1 MVIMRAFLAVI
12 FSLAGLSLF
21 GQTNAMRVAPG
32 AMEQLHTLLNQPA
45 MVQPAGVMP
54 LGKSWFRLET
64 DAHVITD
71 KAGFEQIAAVLI
83 DLKNSAHIFNGKKS
97 KLSGHIISQGADET
111 IADFVMVSI
120 IAMGIHIKTP
130 YRASV
135 KNTEKD
141 TTKSIIEIRQL
152 ASDSSSNKEIKNLFA
167 VRYAEEITIA
177 GKTYT
182 YIRIYAID
190 DVNTSI
196 LPGAKGI
203 LESNSATTNIEAL
216 QLIIAAA
223 KTR

>member
-1 MVIMRAFLAVI
+1 MRAFLAVI

-21 GQTNAMRVAPG
+21 CYFYVMRVAPG
-32 AMEQLHTLLNQPA
+32 AREQLNTLLNQPA
-45 MVQPAGVMP
+45 MVQPAGITP

-71 KAGFEQIAAVLI
+71 EAGFEQVAAVLI
-83 DLKNSAHIFNGKKS
+83 DLKNTTHIFNGKKS

-111 IADFVMVSI
+111 IVDFVMISI
-120 IAMGIHIKTP
+120 LPMGIHIKTP

-135 KNTEKD
+135 KNTEKNE
-141 TTKSIIEIRQL
+141 TKAIIEIWQL
-152 ASDSSSNKEIKNLFA
+152 ASDSSSNKDIKNLFS

-177 GKTYT
+177 GKKYT
-182 YIRIYAID
+182 YIRVYAID

-196 LPGAKGI
+196 LPGARGI
-203 LESNSATTNIEAL
+203 LENSSATPNIEAL